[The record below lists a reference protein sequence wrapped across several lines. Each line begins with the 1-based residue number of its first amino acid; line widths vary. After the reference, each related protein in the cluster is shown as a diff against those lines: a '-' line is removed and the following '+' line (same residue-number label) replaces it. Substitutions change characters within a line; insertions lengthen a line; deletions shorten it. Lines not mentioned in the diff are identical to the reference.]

1 MKAIYISTI
10 RSKVLFPP
18 KNDKTFRVP
27 ALDDDDDDVNE
38 NNDNK
43 INNDNNAYIQTYI
56 HTYIHTYTRPLLKD
70 EQGNYY

>member
-1 MKAIYISTI
+1 MISMNDQ
-10 RSKVLFPP
+10 VLFPQ

-38 NNDNK
+38 NNNK

-70 EQGNYY
+70 ERGNYY